1 MLRRRMLQC
10 SISSTNN
17 LGVRRCTTK
26 SANTGKARA
35 RPRPALSGRSGRSKG
50 ACKSDLWE
58 LWRDI
63 TVKGTRL
70 CTDAKDCKEVVEALP
85 PMVRG
90 YQQKVL
96 ALTSGMHDL
105 VTEWNAEVG
114 VWFGKQINTIQKA
127 GAPIPS

>member
-1 MLRRRMLQC
+1 MYDEISKHWKGQGEAAAGALRE
-10 SISSTNN
+10 IEEIH
-17 LGVRRCTTK
+17 
-26 SANTGKARA
+26 
-35 RPRPALSGRSGRSKG
+35 GRLFEGIKDQQ
-50 ACKSDLWE
+50 SDLWE
-58 LWRDI
+58 LWRDT

-85 PMVRG
+85 PVVRG
-90 YQQKVL
+90 YQQEVL

-114 VWFGKQINTIQKA
+114 VWFGKQINTMQKA